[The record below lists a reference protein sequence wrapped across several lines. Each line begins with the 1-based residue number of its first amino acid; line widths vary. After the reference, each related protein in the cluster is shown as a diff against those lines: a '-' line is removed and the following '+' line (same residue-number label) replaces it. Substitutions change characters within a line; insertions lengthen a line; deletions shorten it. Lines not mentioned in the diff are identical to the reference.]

1 MKILTWNCNGAFRK
15 KIELLKEIDADI
27 YIIQECESE
36 EKSQR
41 TYDSWLPNRIWK
53 GHNKNKG
60 LGVFAKEQFKL
71 EQLYWE
77 DSNLELFLPL
87 KINDDFQLLA
97 VWTKYANSPTFQ
109 YIGQLWKYLQLH
121 NTAIATKATIICGDL
136 NSNAQWDVW
145 DRWWNH
151 SDVVNQLKTMNIHSL
166 YHELT
171 NEEQGKEKN
180 STFFMNRNQEKII
193 ISIIYLV
200 ILVYSLEETHIL
212 KFLIKMNDFNIVT
225 TYQYYSILIL
235 ELIYLI

>member
-212 KFLIKMNDFNIVT
+212 KFLIKMNGFNIVT

>member
-36 EKSQR
+36 EKSQG

-109 YIGQLWKYLQLH
+109 YIGQLWKYLQLY

-180 STFFMNRNQEKII
+180 STFFMNRNQEKNYHID
-193 ISIIYLV
+193 YLFSHTSLFSGRNSHFKIFDKDEWLQYSDHLP
-200 ILVYSLEETHIL
+200 ILFDLNT
-212 KFLIKMNDFNIVT
+212 
-225 TYQYYSILIL
+225 
-235 ELIYLI
+235 

>member
-136 NSNAQWDVW
+136 NSHAQWDVW

-212 KFLIKMNDFNIVT
+212 KFLIKMNGFNIVT

>member
-36 EKSQR
+36 EKSQG

-212 KFLIKMNDFNIVT
+212 KFLIKMNGFNIVT